1 MEHDTKTPQYDTA
14 DPTSFA
20 HASVRQRWPAIIDG
34 AVGDVSRSV
43 AESEDADKQ
52 AEGESIVEQLKALKE
67 RMMSGAA
74 LTCRPLEDDGFPDEV
89 GSYNRELSQ
98 LGDPPNWH
106 NVPWLF
112 SECYMYRFI
121 HSLFLRTSH
130 WKRYDVFAR
139 QKINGFKDS
148 RVGVIELAARYKELI
163 EGLRKQK
170 DQALDPDAEKT
181 LFAEMFDI
189 CLWGNA
195 TDLSLLTTLTQDDIQ
210 RLQGAKA
217 RKAAEK
223 NILANDTQ
231 ATYDLLEKARASGD
245 KDRRVDI
252 VLDNAGFE
260 LYADLIMAGYLLA
273 SGLATRIV
281 LHPKSIPW
289 FVSDVMPNDFAGL
302 LNALANSKA
311 TFGESE
317 ALSEKELQDLS
328 FVFQDWATYHGE
340 GQLLIRANRYWTSG
354 GSFWRLPYEAKE
366 LYEDLKTSKLVIFKG
381 DLNYR
386 KLTADAQWDPTTPF
400 SEAIGSL
407 GPKSGLN
414 VLSLRTCKADVVVG
428 LKPGQDEELKATE
441 GGGGDSGARKWAWSG
456 KWAVI
461 SLSKAE

>member
-1 MEHDTKTPQYDTA
+1 MRGLDNQT
-14 DPTSFA
+14 
-20 HASVRQRWPAIIDG
+20 
-34 AVGDVSRSV
+34 
-43 AESEDADKQ
+43 
-52 AEGESIVEQLKALKE
+52 QLI
-67 RMMSGAA
+67 M
-74 LTCRPLEDDGFPDEV
+74 
-89 GSYNRELSQ
+89 YN
-98 LGDPPNWH
+98 
-106 NVPWLF
+106 
-112 SECYMYRFI
+112 RFI

-139 QKINGFKDS
+139 QKINGFRDS
-148 RVGVIELAARYKELI
+148 RVGVLELAARYKELI

-170 DQALDPDAEKT
+170 DQALDSDAEKT

-231 ATYDLLEKARASGD
+231 ATYELLEKARASGD

-311 TFGESE
+311 TFGTQSESE
-317 ALSEKELQDLS
+317 ALSEKEHADLN

-354 GSFWRLPYEAKE
+354 GSFWRLPYEAKD

-386 KLTADAQWDPTTPF
+386 KLTADVKPPTTH
-400 SEAIGSL
+400 L
-407 GPKSGLN
+407 
-414 VLSLRTCKADVVVG
+414 AD
-428 LKPGQDEELKATE
+428 DC
-441 GGGGDSGARKWAWSG
+441 
-456 KWAVI
+456 
-461 SLSKAE
+461 